1 MKKRFLQWEDVLARS
16 QLWIA
21 LKLYKSLLVWI
32 ALSMILQ
39 TGLTLLLPWPV
50 RTMIDHVVENPSH
63 GHGTAG
69 WDLLRFVVSSM
80 EGIFRSPKF
89 HFLYEGIGLLFLIY
103 LSNSILLY
111 LQNVSLAKLGQQ
123 VVLRIRENLF
133 SQLISLPASFFEQRK
148 TGDLTS
154 RISKD
159 TAEVQDLLESLLTI
173 SVRSLP
179 TVLGILIVSFALDW
193 IYALTFIFVI
203 PVVYWANAVFT
214 RRIKEAIRQQKSI
227 EGEMASSVQEAFYHH
242 KAVATLSLE
251 NDVVDTFLE
260 SGRQS
265 AFQGVQAGRS
275 EGVLTASLDL
285 IVGATS
291 LLVLFVGILRIMHGC
306 LTVGQLL
313 VFLAYLN
320 SLFKPIREI
329 SKFTGRIAKSAAA
342 LERVEEIMRLDPT
355 EIGAT
360 ESDDAMEAPPFQG
373 HIKLENINFAYH
385 NGQPILKNFNLS
397 LKAGQRVAIVG
408 DSGSGKS
415 TVLQLIMRLYD
426 PQHGR
431 VIIDGIDVKDVR
443 LESLRKQMAIVLQD
457 SYVFNMSLL
466 ENIAIAKPG
475 SSRNDVIGAA
485 KAAGADDFIRELPDG
500 YDTIIGEG
508 GGNLSGGQKR
518 RIAIARAF
526 MRNAPIILLD
536 EPTVG
541 LDAASELAV
550 VDAIKLL
557 IQRKTTIIVTH
568 QLSTITDMD
577 LIVVLSKG
585 EIIESG
591 RHEEL
596 LNRESL
602 YKEFWEAQQVDK
614 LSPIGE

>member
-1 MKKRFLQWEDVLARS
+1 
-16 QLWIA
+16 
-21 LKLYKSLLVWI
+21 
-32 ALSMILQ
+32 MILQ
-39 TGLTLLLPWPV
+39 TGLTLLQPWPV
-50 RTMIDHVVENPSH
+50 RTMIDHVVENPGH
-63 GHGTAG
+63 EHGTAG

-159 TAEVQDLLESLLTI
+159 KAEVQDLLESLLTI

-203 PVVYWANAVFT
+203 PVVYWANVVFT
-214 RRIKEAIRQQKSI
+214 RRIKEAIRQQKSV

-251 NDVVDTFLE
+251 NDVVDNFLE
-260 SGRQS
+260 SGRES
-265 AFQGVQAGRS
+265 AFHGVQAGRF
-275 EGVLTASLDL
+275 EGILTASLDL

-342 LERVEEIMRLDPT
+342 LERVEEIMRLDLT

-360 ESDDAMEAPPFQG
+360 ESDDAIEAPPFQG

-397 LKAGQRVAIVG
+397 LKAGQRVAIIG

-415 TVLQLIMRLYD
+415 TILQLIMRLYD

-457 SYVFNMSLL
+457 SYVFNTSLL

-475 SSRNDVIGAA
+475 SSRNEVIGAA

-500 YDTIIGEG
+500 YDTVIGEG
-508 GGNLSGGQKR
+508 GGDLSGGQKR

-541 LDAASELAV
+541 LDAASEQAV

-557 IQRKTTIIVTH
+557 IERRTTIIVTH
-568 QLSTITDMD
+568 QLNTITDMD

-585 EIIESG
+585 EIIEVG

-596 LNRESL
+596 LNREGL
-602 YKEFWEAQQVDK
+602 YKQFWEAQQLDR
-614 LSPIGE
+614 LSPVGE